1 MIDTRKV
8 QGRRT
13 LAFASLQDAVSEA
26 QRLAALEREGR
37 LRALGNW
44 PLGTSL
50 NHIAA
55 WAEYPFDGFA
65 PEVAN
70 PPWFVKWPIRL
81 MKSKLMTKP
90 LPVGMRIPGIEAG
103 TTAVEQTPTAP
114 ALARLERAMDRLERT
129 APTMPNPVLGPL
141 THEEWKTMHRKH
153 AEHHLGFYVETSE

>member
-1 MIDTRKV
+1 MIDTRQV

-13 LAFASLQDAVSEA
+13 LAFASLDDAMNEA
-26 QRLAALEREGR
+26 RRLAALEQDGR
-37 LRALGNW
+37 VGALGNW
-44 PLGTSL
+44 PLGTAF

-70 PPWFVKWPIRL
+70 PPWFVKWPLRL
-81 MKSKLMTKP
+81 MKSKLMSRP

-103 TTAVEQTPTAP
+103 TTAVEPAPTAE
-114 ALARLERAMDRLERT
+114 ALARLGRAFDRLERT

-153 AEHHLGFYVETSE
+153 AEHHLGFYVER